1 MQDIGQSQ
9 ASNQTVPIAASS
21 TEDIG
26 QSQASN
32 QTVPIAAYP
41 PKEDNGQFEE
51 PDWFIDV
58 VPAVLP
64 EQLQPQISL
73 DLQASIDKPID
84 QVAFGQSNSTPQH
97 HYSTHFQLQTDLDQ
111 TPNLQSGVQVANI
124 TPSNKKARSNK
135 KQKKSRQTIPD
146 FNQNVQIRTT
156 TPLDNLPLEHQ
167 TIPYACQNISDACQ
181 NVQIKTEKS
190 DEPPDLGQDTDQLE
204 QAETLTPD
212 AVTKEEPCPEAANVK
227 QEPIDDDVEYQIQ
240 SPDPD
245 LDVTNPDLG
254 QNWTGRSFFRW
265 KSLMQRRDEL
275 VTFLYKL

>member
-9 ASNQTVPIAASS
+9 ASNQPVLIAAS
-21 TEDIG
+21 
-26 QSQASN
+26 
-32 QTVPIAAYP
+32 P
-41 PKEDNGQFEE
+41 PKEDNMQFEE

-64 EQLQPQISL
+64 EQLQPQQPQISL
-73 DLQASIDKPID
+73 DLQASIDKLID
-84 QVAFGQSNSTPQH
+84 QVAYGQSNNTPQH
-97 HYSTHFQLQTDLDQ
+97 HDSTHFQLQTDPDQ
-111 TPNLQSGVQVANI
+111 TPNLQSGEQVANI
-124 TPSNKKARSNK
+124 TPSNNKGRSNK

-146 FNQNVQIRTT
+146 SNQNVQMTA
-156 TPLDNLPLEHQ
+156 TPDEHQ
-167 TIPYACQNISDACQ
+167 TIPYACQTIPDACQ

-190 DEPPDLGQDTDQLE
+190 DEPPDLGQDTDHQE
-204 QAETLTPD
+204 QAETLTPG

-245 LDVTNPDLG
+245 PDVTNPDFG

-265 KSLMQRRDEL
+265 KSLIQAR
-275 VTFLYKL
+275 